1 MKKLIIAVVAML
13 MFSGTAVAD
22 DPVIAV
28 SAKSAA
34 AAWVI
39 IDGDVYFCSL
49 SSSDVICQK
58 AEMKD

>member
-1 MKKLIIAVVAML
+1 MATLKE
-13 MFSGTAVAD
+13 FTTAEVSRHNTPD
-22 DPVIAV
+22 DLWI
-28 SAKSAA
+28 
-34 AAWVI
+34 I